1 MVLSFTLAH
10 RKGSEKKDQSST
22 EIGLSVRQINKKW
35 RQNSKQKLLM
45 SDKIVEP
52 LCAAETKL
60 IKSNEQQK
68 I

>member
-35 RQNSKQKLLM
+35 RQNSK
-45 SDKIVEP
+45 
-52 LCAAETKL
+52 
-60 IKSNEQQK
+60 
-68 I
+68 